1 MNGKSMWYNLCGIY
15 YVSDTYM
22 RYIHIYIYMSVFVC
36 VCVDITQH
44 APKGIV
50 AGSSPGSWYKNR
62 GVGPSKNVQ

>member
-1 MNGKSMWYNLCGIY
+1 MKCGIY

-22 RYIHIYIYMSVFVC
+22 RYIYIYIYTIYIYMSVFVC
-36 VCVDITQH
+36 VCVIHVDITQH